1 MSSVLYDVPGP
12 RARAWNKALGVLAT
26 FGIVALVG
34 FVGYRFWVTGQFE
47 GAKWEWLLYENLQ
60 LRLLAALGAT
70 LRAFV
75 VAALLALVFGFLFAV
90 ARLSEHTWLR
100 TPAFAIVEFFRA
112 IPLVIMIFFLYY
124 AAPQAGL
131 QLGVFWSL
139 VVGLTLY
146 NGSVLAEVFRAGVLS
161 VPRGQREA
169 AYALG
174 LRHNQVMRA
183 VLLPQAVRVMLPTI
197 VSQLVVLL
205 KDTALGFLIT
215 YQELLFEARYLGS
228 LAEFERPIIP
238 TALVIGAVYV
248 TLCVALSLLASYLER
263 RNRRR
268 QQSGRALPAPD
279 VRGVT
284 ADVPPTVAAVR
295 SQPVDPRR
303 GG

>member
-1 MSSVLYDVPGP
+1 MSSVLYDLPGP
-12 RARAWNKALGVLAT
+12 RARSRNKAFGLLAT
-26 FGIVALVG
+26 LGIVALAG
-34 FVGYRFWVTGQFE
+34 FISYRFWMTGQFE
-47 GAKWEWLLYENLQ
+47 SAKWEWLLYKNLQ
-60 LRLLAALGAT
+60 LRLFAALGAT

-75 VAALLALVFGFLFAV
+75 VGALLALVLGLLLAV
-90 ARLSEHTWLR
+90 ARLSEHVWLR

-112 IPLVIMIFFLYY
+112 IPLVIMIFFLFF

-131 QLGVFWSL
+131 QLGLFWSL

-146 NGSVLAEVFRAGVLS
+146 NGSVLAEVFRAGVLA

-169 AYALG
+169 AYSLG
-174 LRHNQVMRA
+174 MRKNQVMRA
-183 VLLPQAVRVMLPTI
+183 VLLPQAVRAMLPTI

-228 LAEFERPIIP
+228 LVEFERPIIP
-238 TALVIGAVYV
+238 TALVIGAIYI
-248 TLCVALSLLASYLER
+248 TLCVALSLLAGYLER

-268 QQSGRALPAPD
+268 GRSGRELPIPD

-284 ADVPPTVAAVR
+284 ANLSA
-295 SQPVDPRR
+295 
-303 GG
+303 

>member
-1 MSSVLYDVPGP
+1 MISVLYDPPGP
-12 RARAWNKALGVLAT
+12 RARVRNKAFGMLAALS
-26 FGIVALVG
+26 IVALAG
-34 FVGYRFWVTGQFE
+34 FIGYRFWSTGQFD

-60 LRLLAALGAT
+60 LRLFAALGAT

-75 VAALLALVFGFLFAV
+75 VGALLALAFGFLFAL
-90 ARLSEHTWLR
+90 ARLSEHPWLR
-100 TPAFAIVEFFRA
+100 TPAFMVVECFRA
-112 IPLVIMIFFLYY
+112 IPLVVMIFFLFF

-146 NGSVLAEVFRAGVLS
+146 NGAVLAEIFRAGILA
-161 VPRGQREA
+161 VPQGQREA

-174 LRHNQVMRA
+174 LRKNQVMRS
-183 VLLPQAVRVMLPTI
+183 VLLPQAVQTMLPTI

-238 TALVIGAVYV
+238 TALMIGAIYI
-248 TLCVALSLLASYLER
+248 TLCAALSQLAGYLER
-263 RNRRR
+263 RNRRSR
-268 QQSGRALPAPD
+268 QGGQVLPTPSVQA
-279 VRGVT
+279 
-284 ADVPPTVAAVR
+284 
-295 SQPVDPRR
+295 
-303 GG
+303 